1 MSIQRTDRGEPWFQF
16 HPVEGRLTRSADAK
30 TPLLVDIG
38 GNLGADIAAFHS
50 RFPALRGILILE
62 DLPGVIDSIKE
73 LDTSIEQVKHD
84 FFCSTTRHC
93 EGRESLLF

>member
-1 MSIQRTDRGEPWFQF
+1 
-16 HPVEGRLTRSADAK
+16 
-30 TPLLVDIG
+30 
-38 GNLGADIAAFHS
+38 
-50 RFPALRGILILE
+50 LILE